1 MPTPSITRHPCGSFP
16 GGCSPGTSDAP
27 RTQPR
32 GAQGA
37 GPGGWG
43 GRRLRL
49 ETPDQSH
56 GPSPPWISV
65 SPSVLGEQGLSSPG
79 GTHTRRSNTRTLEPE
94 SRVLILTVRP
104 WADGLASLG
113 RGVPIQGRALV
124 DRAGSFNGFPQ
135 MLLTPQHTKGF
146 LLGTDAGP
154 TLLPQKDQP
163 PPGKNNFWI
172 QFLFLRGE
180 SGVEAASGLGAG
192 GGGQDHSPR
201 RRPWGRSVLGAV
213 DNQPHHG
220 RRRGLPMGAWPGC
233 RGPSGWARGRGAAPG
248 EGTPKTGCSSI
259 ALLVYKV
266 RSGPLL
272 CVTPPH
278 SRADAPDPATGERD
292 TVPTF
297 VLFAVQPETQKMK
310 NK

>member
-1 MPTPSITRHPCGSFP
+1 MRLLPWRMQPRHLGHSKNLASGGTGSWPGGLGGQAAQAGDPRPIPWSIPSLDLSFP
-16 GGCSPGTSDAP
+16 ICPW
-27 RTQPR
+27 
-32 GAQGA
+32 GA
-37 GPGGWG
+37 GAF
-43 GRRLRL
+43 
-49 ETPDQSH
+49 
-56 GPSPPWISV
+56 
-65 SPSVLGEQGLSSPG
+65 LSG
-79 GTHTRRSNTRTLEPE
+79 GTRTRRSNTRTLEPE

-113 RGVPIQGRALV
+113 CGVPVQGQALV

-135 MLLTPQHTKGF
+135 MLLAPQHTKGF

-172 QFLFLRGE
+172 QFLFSRGE
-180 SGVEAASGLGAG
+180 SGVEAALRAGGLGEAVKTTV
-192 GGGQDHSPR
+192 H
-201 RRPWGRSVLGAV
+201 GAV
-213 DNQPHHG
+213 HGVGQCLGPWTTSPPHG
-220 RRRGLPMGAWPGC
+220 RRRGLPMGAWPGY
-233 RGPSGWARGRGAAPG
+233 RGPSGWARGCGAAPG
-248 EGTPKTGCSSI
+248 EGTPETGCSSI

-266 RSGPLL
+266 CSRPLL

-278 SRADAPDPATGERD
+278 SRANALDPATGEKD

-310 NK
+310 NE